1 MSDAVDELDF
11 WGRQVLKR
19 SQVNPLREQMEA
31 YVADSDPEDLEQL
44 RQQTSGDTDLS
55 DVVQEGRDERI

>member
-11 WGRQVLKR
+11 WGKQVLKK

-31 YVADSDPEDLEQL
+31 YISDSDPKDLKEL
-44 RQQTSGDTDLS
+44 RQGTSGDTDLS
-55 DVVQEGRDERI
+55 EIVQEDREERV

>member
-11 WGRQVLKR
+11 WGRQVLKK

-31 YVADSDPEDLEQL
+31 YISDSDPKDLEKL
-44 RQQTSGDTDLS
+44 RQGTSGDTDLS
-55 DVVQEGRDERI
+55 EIVQEDREERV